1 MSLQPQ
7 PPLELPVLP
16 EEEEEIQG
24 VRWCRCYFDRLRFYQ
39 NAEWLFLAGSLSTG
53 RRKKVVAWALHVFI
67 PGGYRGAP
75 LFPSGSDVWEPP
87 APQKC
92 NTTFFRVSRGVM
104 VLQGSKYSCVQKKK
118 KKKSLEAPQIWMGL
132 HRNWS
137 LKRLKSPPLHH
148 CRAGEFNSTGQAS
161 VSRTTR
167 RFIPNVPH
175 PETTGCPR
183 NRPWACVCCVCGVSC
198 ERCSVWVR
206 GKVFVS
212 PSPGP
217 SVCCV
222 SVECAWC
229 CGSSTGRRPDPGPER
244 RGPHLETQD
253 GGRHGS
259 HIRWQDK
266 HLYWFE
272 FGMV

>member
-1 MSLQPQ
+1 MS
-7 PPLELPVLP
+7 E
-16 EEEEEIQG
+16 
-24 VRWCRCYFDRLRFYQ
+24 
-39 NAEWLFLAGSLSTG
+39 SLLLLKNVTPRSSECL
-53 RRKKVVAWALHVFI
+53 VVWWS
-67 PGGYRGAP
+67 YKGANIA
-75 LFPSGSDVWEPP
+75 V
-87 APQKC
+87 
-92 NTTFFRVSRGVM
+92 
-104 VLQGSKYSCVQKKK
+104 YKKK

-259 HIRWQDK
+259 HIRRQDK
-266 HLYWFE
+266 HLYWF
-272 FGMV
+272 